1 MLGQSEANKLKTKR
15 SYDKLRE
22 TFLTFIWTSLGLKKW
37 PQGNSKESFFN
48 PYSKGDQIRYTRL
61 RYEFISFQV
70 NLHTNITV
78 ILKLLERLTVSWV

>member
-22 TFLTFIWTSLGLKKW
+22 TFLTFIWTSLRLKKW
-37 PQGNSKESFFN
+37 PQENSKESFFN
-48 PYSKGDQIRYTRL
+48 PYSKGDQDM

-70 NLHTNITV
+70 NLHTIITV
-78 ILKLLERLTVSWV
+78 IFKLLERLTVSWV